1 MLQIRVPLSE
11 EGWDDEKQEF
21 VLPEEQVLN
30 LEHSLISLSKWESNW
45 CKPFYSKK
53 EKTTEEVID
62 YVKCMT
68 LTRNV
73 NPDVYNH
80 LTSDNLRQIY
90 EYIEAPMTATTFSKP
105 DTGKKNREIVT
116 SELIYYWMISLN
128 IPSEYEKWHLN
139 RLVTLIEVCSIK
151 NAPPKKRS
159 KSEIMRQN
167 AALNAARKQQ
177 LNTKG

>member
-1 MLQIRVPLSE
+1 MLQIRIPLTA
-11 EGWDDEKQEF
+11 EGWDEEKEEF

-30 LEHSLISLSKWESNW
+30 LEHSLISLSKWESTW

-53 EKTTEEVID
+53 EKTNEEIID

-73 NPDVYNH
+73 DPDVYNH
-80 LTSDNLRQIY
+80 LTSENLRQIHA
-90 EYIEAPMTATTFSKP
+90 YIEAPMTATTFSN
-105 DTGKKNREIVT
+105 TGNGKKNRETVT

-159 KSEIMRQN
+159 KSEIMKEN
-167 AALNAARKQQ
+167 AALNAARKKQ